1 MGENIAPM
9 SRHSGGLRMKKENND
24 FDEELRILEQKIK
37 VFNEHVKGFQK
48 NGEQARALAISFT
61 TLSLAF
67 FSIN

>member
-1 MGENIAPM
+1 
-9 SRHSGGLRMKKENND
+9 MKKENND

>member
-9 SRHSGGLRMKKENND
+9 SRHSGGLRMKNENND
-24 FDEELRILEQKIK
+24 IDEELRILEQKIK

-48 NGEQARALAISFT
+48 NMEQACALAISFT
-61 TLSLAF
+61 ILSLAF

>member
-9 SRHSGGLRMKKENND
+9 SRHSGGLRMKNENND

-48 NGEQARALAISFT
+48 NMEQARALAISFT

-67 FSIN
+67 FSIH

>member
-9 SRHSGGLRMKKENND
+9 SRHSGELRMKNENND

-48 NGEQARALAISFT
+48 NMEQACALAISFT
-61 TLSLAF
+61 ILSLAF
-67 FSIN
+67 F

>member
-9 SRHSGGLRMKKENND
+9 SRHSGGLRMKNENND
-24 FDEELRILEQKIK
+24 IDEELRILEQKIK

-48 NGEQARALAISFT
+48 KWNKRALAISFT

-67 FSIN
+67 FSIH

>member
-1 MGENIAPM
+1 MGEKVAPM
-9 SRHSGGLRMKKENND
+9 SRHSGGLRMKNENND

>member
-9 SRHSGGLRMKKENND
+9 SRHSGGLRMKNENND

-48 NGEQARALAISFT
+48 NMEQTRALAISFT